1 MAASSTLWTGR
12 LRYTPLLNILI
23 FIFAVACFGPA
34 ASYANAAIKTPMDED
49 AFRYKRPRPSNV
61 IIIAYT
67 LFMPFLTILQ
77 SLVDL
82 ALHFCFSLHPIYALV
97 ISVIY
102 FTGWLSQWTIWMD
115 CEITTIGFYNGGE
128 LENCFMIN
136 LEHAENSTVPS
147 KSSKG
152 VVDARVGLGFIV
164 LALYIAYGV
173 MAALAV
179 ARKRKAAKGR

>member
-1 MAASSTLWTGR
+1 MIEHS
-12 LRYTPLLNILI
+12 
-23 FIFAVACFGPA
+23 
-34 ASYANAAIKTPMDED
+34 
-49 AFRYKRPRPSNV
+49 

-67 LFMPFLTILQ
+67 LFMPFFTILQ

-82 ALHFCFSLHPIYALV
+82 ALHFYLSLHPIYALV

-102 FTGWLSQWTIWMD
+102 FTGWLTQWTIWMD
-115 CEITTIGFYNGGE
+115 CEITTIGFYNGPYPGA
-128 LENCFMIN
+128 CFQVN

-147 KSSKG
+147 KSSEG
-152 VVDARVGLGFIV
+152 VVDARVGLGFVV